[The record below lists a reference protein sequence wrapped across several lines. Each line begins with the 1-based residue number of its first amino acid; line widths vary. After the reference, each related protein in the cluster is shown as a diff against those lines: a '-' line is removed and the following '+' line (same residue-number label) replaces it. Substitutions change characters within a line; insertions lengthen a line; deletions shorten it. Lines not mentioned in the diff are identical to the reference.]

1 MTEPGEVAALNRPGF
16 SGVSCVRYDKE
27 SGFRWGS
34 WYHLRMSDWHSC
46 YDLAESDE
54 HLANLK
60 LAHNLPDD
68 ATSMGY
74 PTPTEELERIWE
86 ALDEDFARLP
96 VDDQV
101 GYLIALPVDEA
112 AEVLERAS
120 EPLRDRLYRLLP
132 PDHRRF
138 LARRWKAEARA
149 QLSA

>member
-1 MTEPGEVAALNRPGF
+1 
-16 SGVSCVRYDKE
+16 
-27 SGFRWGS
+27 
-34 WYHLRMSDWHSC
+34 MSDWHSC

-68 ATSMGY
+68 VSSIGH
-74 PTPTEELERIWE
+74 PTPIEELERIWE
-86 ALDEDFARLP
+86 ALDSDFARQP

-101 GYLIALPVDEA
+101 GYLMALPVDEA
-112 AEVLERAS
+112 AVVLERAS

-132 PDHRRF
+132 PDRRRF
-138 LARRWKAEARA
+138 LARRWNGEATA